1 MQISY
6 EQEDKGK
13 KSSKMQILS
22 LCNKR
27 TNPYEPAK

>member
-1 MQISY
+1 MQVSHQ
-6 EQEDKGK
+6 QEGKGY
-13 KSSKMQILS
+13 KSSKMQTLS